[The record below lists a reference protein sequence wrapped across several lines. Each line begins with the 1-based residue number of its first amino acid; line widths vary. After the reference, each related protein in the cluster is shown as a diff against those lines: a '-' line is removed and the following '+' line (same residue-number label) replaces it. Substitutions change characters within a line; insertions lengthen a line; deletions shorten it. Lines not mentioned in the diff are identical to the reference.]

1 MKTTCLFFIALLMF
15 TSCKKQKIQSLFG
28 READAAMLRVPNHPI
43 SFCNTGDPIGGGD
56 GYSAI
61 ISPAQ
66 ADVVI
71 SSAMSAS
78 DFKLLV
84 ESSANKTIFIN
95 PNITIDLTGLSQT
108 IYLPSNIVIASN
120 RGAAS
125 AGAMIKTNNYCP
137 YDNSCSVSREVFTSA
152 GNNIRITGLQFKGP
166 FGERGDVKLI
176 VSRIGI
182 FMKGHDGLEVDNC
195 DIFNWPEAA
204 IAIGRT
210 GSGNQ
215 SDNNNKIHHNSIH
228 DNKHDGLGYG
238 VVVDNGFVSVQSNTF
253 KANRHDIACSG
264 FKNSNNTGYEAS
276 CNIIM
281 QGGTSHNF
289 DVHGQ
294 NGDVGPNASTFFYIH
309 HNYFIDLG
317 SAASRYD
324 GVYLNILV
332 RGIPDN
338 QCRIENN
345 IFRQDGPMNA
355 IQQSNNFGN
364 MLVWNNVYGYDLG
377 GAPGSYLGWYIKP
390 TWNKKGVNNFMDIAS
405 SNTGILSTI
414 GNTNIIDYALGD
426 YDGDGKTDI
435 YKIQNGALYVM
446 PYEITNGLT
455 QGWTKILTTE
465 YLMNQLRFGHYNSD
479 NKTDVIVKD
488 GDNIYVSYGCN
499 TSWTLL
505 NSTIYPLSSIHSGD
519 LTGDGIQDFF
529 CAYGGLW
536 MIIDNANPNSNWI
549 TIANRNEN
557 SNVLKLGWFD
567 LNTTNNKIDVF
578 LANGVNF
585 LSAYDGTQGWW
596 THLTG
601 STYLPPSLYIC
612 DFNSDGVSDVVNS
625 SLRQVSLKGRD
636 TWANCTTNNFPLST
650 FPYGDFN

>member
-1 MKTTCLFFIALLMF
+1 M
-15 TSCKKQKIQSLFG
+15 
-28 READAAMLRVPNHPI
+28 
-43 SFCNTGDPIGGGD
+43 
-56 GYSAI
+56 
-61 ISPAQ
+61 
-66 ADVVI
+66 
-71 SSAMSAS
+71 
-78 DFKLLV
+78 
-84 ESSANKTIFIN
+84 
-95 PNITIDLTGLSQT
+95 
-108 IYLPSNIVIASN
+108 
-120 RGAAS
+120 
-125 AGAMIKTNNYCP
+125 
-137 YDNSCSVSREVFTSA
+137 
-152 GNNIRITGLQFKGP
+152 
-166 FGERGDVKLI
+166 
-176 VSRIGI
+176 
-182 FMKGHDGLEVDNC
+182 
-195 DIFNWPEAA
+195 
-204 IAIGRT
+204 
-210 GSGNQ
+210 
-215 SDNNNKIHHNSIH
+215 
-228 DNKHDGLGYG
+228 
-238 VVVDNGFVSVQSNTF
+238 
-253 KANRHDIACSG
+253 
-264 FKNSNNTGYEAS
+264 
-276 CNIIM
+276 
-281 QGGTSHNF
+281 
-289 DVHGQ
+289 
-294 NGDVGPNASTFFYIH
+294 
-309 HNYFIDLG
+309 
-317 SAASRYD
+317 
-324 GVYLNILV
+324 
-332 RGIPDN
+332 
-338 QCRIENN
+338 
-345 IFRQDGPMNA
+345 
-355 IQQSNNFGN
+355 
-364 MLVWNNVYGYDLG
+364 
-377 GAPGSYLGWYIKP
+377 
-390 TWNKKGVNNFMDIAS
+390 
-405 SNTGILSTI
+405 
-414 GNTNIIDYALGD
+414 GD

-488 GDNIYVSYGCN
+488 GDNIYVSYGCH